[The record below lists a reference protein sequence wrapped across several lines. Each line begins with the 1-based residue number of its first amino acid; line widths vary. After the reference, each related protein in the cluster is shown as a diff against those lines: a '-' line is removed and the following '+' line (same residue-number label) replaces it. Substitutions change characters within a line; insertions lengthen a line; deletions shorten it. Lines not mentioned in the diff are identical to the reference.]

1 MKPKVREKAW
11 QASEHSD
18 NARSAIQIYKPSGWQ
33 ASSKSHTS
41 VLPSHRKKGWKAGEP
56 YFSMIPVLLH
66 RGSGHRA
73 ETRIK
78 MVCSKKA

>member
-11 QASEHSD
+11 KALEHSD
-18 NARSAIQIYKPSGWQ
+18 NAQSATRIDKPSGWQ
-33 ASSKSHTS
+33 ASSRSHIS

-56 YFSMIPVLLH
+56 YFSMSPVLLH

-73 ETRIK
+73 ETRIE